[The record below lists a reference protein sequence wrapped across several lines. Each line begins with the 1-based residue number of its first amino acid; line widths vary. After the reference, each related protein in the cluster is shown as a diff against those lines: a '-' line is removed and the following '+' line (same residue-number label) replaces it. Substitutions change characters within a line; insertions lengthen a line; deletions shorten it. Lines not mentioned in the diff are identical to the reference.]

1 MQVSD
6 LDGNI
11 YKWKTSASLAM
22 TNNSR
27 PRSQLHLTARSLLKN
42 CYPTVL
48 LCEEV
53 PVRLRQ
59 TKKVFVDFY
68 INTIKTVIE
77 VHGAQHY
84 SFNSLYHTCAQD
96 FISQKQRDRE
106 LEEWCVLNGL
116 IYIELPFN
124 ENKDQWLMRIQQQ
137 ND

>member
-1 MQVSD
+1 
-6 LDGNI
+6 
-11 YKWKTSASLAM
+11 
-22 TNNSR
+22 
-27 PRSQLHLTARSLLKN
+27 LLKD

-53 PVRLRQ
+53 PVRLRYS
-59 TKKVFVDFY
+59 KKVFVDFY

-84 SFNSLYHTCAQD
+84 SFNSLYHTSAQD

-124 ENKDQWLMRIQQQ
+124 ENKDQWLLRIQQK